1 MTELLT
7 GSIECYVEG
16 NEVKY
21 EFTIPP
27 SKLEGLVADYT
38 VAVNSALSLRI
49 NSTGPSHNEIII
61 ISGDLLRNSTLFIE
75 QD

>member
-1 MTELLT
+1 
-7 GSIECYVEG
+7 
-16 NEVKY
+16 
-21 EFTIPP
+21 
-27 SKLEGLVADYT
+27 
-38 VAVNSALSLRI
+38 LSLRI